1 MNKARCLC
9 SIRTDIRC
17 DDTHCDIAGPGQPGN
32 PNECRICWLRLNR
45 HLPSAIRYPAV
56 SGQRIADGGQRSSPC
71 LFLGEVL
78 DKLGCSCPA
87 KWIRACAIHKVCNLD
102 QCKSCPDYEE
112 T

>member
-1 MNKARCLC
+1 M
-9 SIRTDIRC
+9 
-17 DDTHCDIAGPGQPGN
+17 AGPGQPGN
-32 PNECRICWLRLNR
+32 PNECRICWLRLNKPISVDR
-45 HLPSAIRYPAV
+45 PS
-56 SGQRIADGGQRSSPC
+56 DGVRSSPC